1 MSSVTVTVNVSPC
14 CDRLKYLSDILSQ
27 AKNLNLNDNYI
38 IAIEN
43 LILDIVPL
51 IKNDQHDQVVTSY
64 DNGIDNIL
72 SLRDTAFNEWMNDV
86 KDLHTPIPKTIIN
99 P

>member
-1 MSSVTVTVNVSPC
+1 MSSVVVTVNISPC
-14 CDRLKYLSDILSQ
+14 CDRLKFLSDILSQ
-27 AKNLNLNDNYI
+27 AKNLNLNETYI

-51 IKNDQHDQVVTSY
+51 IKNNQNEEVITTY
-64 DNGIDNIL
+64 DNGIENIL

-86 KDLHTPIPKTIIN
+86 KELHTPIPKTIIN
-99 P
+99 